1 MNRYQIISYDL
12 YQYHL
17 AEMHL
22 EKMARKGW
30 MLEKAGTLFWKYHP
44 CEPGSVRFSI
54 VYSPE
59 ASGHHPNPAG
69 ELEKLRNH
77 AKEMGWEYV
86 TPWREMQVFCTQD
99 PDAVSLQ
106 SDEKIRQDTFE
117 KSLKQNVAIL
127 LILPILWLI
136 LLGTWI
142 LRVLDDPVWML
153 SRPGIPGILVAWT
166 GLVLWGFVQGFDYLI
181 YSRKVLKNGEN
192 GILPNQVLPG
202 IRTGVLTILF
212 GILLYLLGQL
222 GFPGMAGWMSFG
234 IMLGFIVLFVAF
246 VLGIRFLLQKAGM
259 RSKGWYA
266 VVGVCAVLLLSLVNR
281 NILGQYQ
288 ESNQPSETPL
298 PLTVTDLTGEERQPE
313 YTSCQTGKSVLL
325 QMERVFQRMP
335 EDEEGASLWYLRL
348 STPFDSLHKY
358 LVKEYTPEG
367 GEYRKLDMNLP
378 VDAAYQLWLNGE
390 AQLDYLFVKGDWTT
404 QVRFGFPVT
413 EQQLELAASRFTIG

>member
-22 EKMARKGW
+22 EKMVRKGW

-69 ELEKLRNH
+69 ELEKLQNH
-77 AKEMGWEYV
+77 AQKMGWEYV
-86 TPWREMQVFCTQD
+86 TPWRGMQVFCTQD

-117 KSLKQNVAIL
+117 KSLKQNAVIW
-127 LILPILWLI
+127 LILPVLWLI

-153 SRPGIPGILVAWT
+153 SRPGIPGILAAWT

-202 IRTGVLTILF
+202 IRTGVLTVLF

-234 IMLGFIVLFVAF
+234 IMLGLIVLFVAF
-246 VLGIRFLLQKAGM
+246 VLGIRLLLQKAGV
-259 RSKGWYA
+259 RSKGWYVA
-266 VVGVCAVLLLSLVNR
+266 VGICAVLLLSLVSR

-288 ESNQPSETPL
+288 ESNQPSETHL
-298 PLTVTDLTGEERQPE
+298 PLTMADVTGEERQPE

-335 EDEEGASLWYLRL
+335 EDEEGASLWYLRF

-358 LVKEYTPEG
+358 LVQEYTPEG

-390 AQLDYLFVKGDWTT
+390 AQPDYLFVQGDWTT
-404 QVRFGFPVT
+404 QVSFGFPVT
-413 EQQLELAASRFTIG
+413 EQQLELAASRFKTG